1 MQNNFENKTEGDFRF
16 FDSRHVIDFTEDL
29 IEEIESLI
37 IPKILSFANENDF
50 EKICRITD
58 SEIKSFIV
66 GLKKCGF
73 LQLEKNI

>member
-1 MQNNFENKTEGDFRF
+1 MSNDMINLSNSIKL
-16 FDSRHVIDFTEDL
+16 DFTEDL
-29 IEEIESLI
+29 ISEIETLI
-37 IPKILSFANENDF
+37 IPKILSFADENDF

-73 LQLEKNI
+73 LQLEKQL

>member
-1 MQNNFENKTEGDFRF
+1 MINLSNSIKL
-16 FDSRHVIDFTEDL
+16 DFTEDL
-29 IEEIESLI
+29 VSEIESLI